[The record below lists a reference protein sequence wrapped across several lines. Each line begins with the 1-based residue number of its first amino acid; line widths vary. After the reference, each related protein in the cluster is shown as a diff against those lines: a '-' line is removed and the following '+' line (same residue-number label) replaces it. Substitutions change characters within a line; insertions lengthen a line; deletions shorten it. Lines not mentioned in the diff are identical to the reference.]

1 MKDNKEPGQL
11 PTPTDLQGT
20 PAEPKLVGT
29 PPSPLMEL
37 GSTNSDKNSGSTSSR
52 GEFVNIPSPITNP
65 PNKYRSSESERDWSA
80 KNSTEIPKM
89 NFIEI
94 PESPSKALY
103 QKDEELAGS
112 GKSPG
117 QSIPLMLGGD
127 SILTMQFEEIADKI
141 KTEKESD
148 AGRGKIQTKS
158 GWENNRE
165 GQYEKDVFGI
175 NSLPK
180 TSKMESMDA
189 SIININT

>member
-1 MKDNKEPGQL
+1 
-11 PTPTDLQGT
+11 
-20 PAEPKLVGT
+20 
-29 PPSPLMEL
+29 
-37 GSTNSDKNSGSTSSR
+37 
-52 GEFVNIPSPITNP
+52 
-65 PNKYRSSESERDWSA
+65 
-80 KNSTEIPKM
+80 M

-103 QKDEELAGS
+103 QKDEELASFRKPS
-112 GKSPG
+112 G
-117 QSIPLMLGGD
+117 QTIPLMLGGD

-165 GQYEKDVFGI
+165 GHNEKDVFGK

>member
-1 MKDNKEPGQL
+1 V
-11 PTPTDLQGT
+11 
-20 PAEPKLVGT
+20 EPKLVGT
-29 PPSPLMEL
+29 PPSPPIEL
-37 GSTNSDKNSGSTSSR
+37 GSTNSDKDSGSKSSS
-52 GEFVNIPSPITNP
+52 GEFLNIPSPITNP
-65 PNKYRSSESERDWSA
+65 PKKYRSFEGERDRSE
-80 KNSTEIPKM
+80 KNTTEIPKM

-112 GKSPG
+112 RKRSG
-117 QSIPLMLGGD
+117 QTIPLMVGAD
-127 SILTMQFEEIADKI
+127 SILTMEFEEIGDKI
-141 KTEKESD
+141 KTGKESD

-165 GQYEKDVFGI
+165 GHNEKDVFGK

-189 SIININT
+189 SIINVNT